1 MSQRLVD
8 LLSAVRREQDPEVRA
23 RAAVLLLHDLTCLRR
38 TAQET
43 LDEAISE
50 LRSQGA
56 DEDRLTAL
64 LELPAGASLH

>member
-1 MSQRLVD
+1 VSQRLVD

-43 LDEAISE
+43 LDEAIAQ
-50 LRSQGA
+50 LRSQGV
-56 DEDRLTAL
+56 DEKRLTAL
-64 LELPAGASLH
+64 LEVPAGASLH